1 MLSLKRKLGQLNQRR
16 SFLEQVISNETDLDQ
31 DDLIRAKA
39 KLEEV
44 IDTIVFEQ
52 KFEEHFSDISND
64 VRLISN
70 EKNMLFVSL
79 R

>member
-1 MLSLKRKLGQLNQRR
+1 VLGLKRKLGQLNQRR

>member
-1 MLSLKRKLGQLNQRR
+1 MLGLKRKLGQLNQRR

>member
-1 MLSLKRKLGQLNQRR
+1 VLSLKRKLGQLNQRR